1 MFSSIFQTNY
11 KKINFEDLQTAIKNT
26 HRYLIINT
34 LFSGEQSCLIQT
46 TLPYE
51 LEEKTINDLLASYDL
66 STKHIII
73 YGKNTNDETVE
84 TKYKQLNSL
93 GFSNVYMYM
102 GGIFEW
108 LLLQDIYGVEEFPTT
123 TKVLDILK
131 YRPKRIL

>member
-1 MFSSIFQTNY
+1 MFSSLFQTNY
-11 KKINFEDLQTAIKNT
+11 KKINFEDVQTAIKNT

-34 LFSGEQSCLIQT
+34 LFIGDQSCLIQT

-108 LLLQDIYGVEEFPTT
+108 LLLQDIYGTEEFPTT

-131 YRPKRIL
+131 FRPKRIL

>member
-1 MFSSIFQTNY
+1 MFSSLFQNNY
-11 KKINFEDLQTAIKNT
+11 KKINFEDVQTAIKNT

-34 LFSGEQSCLIQT
+34 LFSGEQSCLIKT

-73 YGKNTNDETVE
+73 YGKNANDETVE

-108 LLLQDIYGVEEFPTT
+108 LLLQDIYGAEEFPTS

-131 YRPKRIL
+131 FRPKRIL

>member
-1 MFSSIFQTNY
+1 MFSSLFQTNY
-11 KKINFEDLQTAIKNT
+11 KKINFEDVQNAIKNT
-26 HRYLIINT
+26 HRYLMINT
-34 LFSGEQSCLIQT
+34 LLNGEQNCLIKN

-51 LEEKTINDLLASYDL
+51 LEEKTVNELLSSYDL
-66 STKHIII
+66 SSKHIII

-102 GGIFEW
+102 GGMFEW
-108 LLLQDIYGVEEFPTT
+108 LLLQDIYGMDEFPTT

-131 YRPKRIL
+131 FRPNRIL

>member
-1 MFSSIFQTNY
+1 MFSSLFQTNY
-11 KKINFEDLQTAIKNT
+11 KKINFEDVQNAIKNT

-34 LFSGEQSCLIQT
+34 LLTGEQNCLIKN

-51 LEEKTINDLLASYDL
+51 LEEKTINDLLSSYDL
-66 STKHIII
+66 SSKHIII

-93 GFSNVYMYM
+93 GFSNVYIYM

-131 YRPKRIL
+131 FRAKRIL

>member
-1 MFSSIFQTNY
+1 
-11 KKINFEDLQTAIKNT
+11 
-26 HRYLIINT
+26 
-34 LFSGEQSCLIQT
+34 
-46 TLPYE
+46 

-66 STKHIII
+66 SSKNIII
-73 YGKNTNDETVE
+73 YGKNTNDETLE

-131 YRPKRIL
+131 FRPNRIL

>member
-1 MFSSIFQTNY
+1 MFSSLFQTNY
-11 KKINFEDLQTAIKNT
+11 KKINFEDVQTAIKNT

-34 LFSGEQSCLIQT
+34 LFSGEQSCLIKT

-66 STKHIII
+66 STKYIII

-108 LLLQDIYGVEEFPTT
+108 LLLQDIYGIEEFPTT
-123 TKVLDILK
+123 TKVVDHLK
-131 YRPKRIL
+131 FRPKRIL

>member
-1 MFSSIFQTNY
+1 MFSSLFQTNY
-11 KKINFEDLQTAIKNT
+11 KKINFEDVQNAIKNT

-34 LFSGEQSCLIQT
+34 LLNGEQNCLIKN

-66 STKHIII
+66 SSKNIII

-93 GFSNVYMYM
+93 GFSNVYMYI

-108 LLLQDIYGVEEFPTT
+108 LLLQDIYGIEEFPTT

-131 YRPKRIL
+131 FRPMRRF